1 MKTGF
6 GGESLTTKDMVKGVS
21 EASRSIVDRLPRP
34 ASENTNGGKS
44 RFTFISESVNR
55 NLLFNKKITDPLLQ
69 ILRRGTEPKQL
80 AFSPALGIT
89 LGIFPICGVPVF
101 LCGVAI
107 AFLGSAC
114 HAPTVM
120 LANIIASPAEL
131 ALVVPFLRLG
141 EKVTGGPHFP
151 LTSDALKKV
160 FTGQASHEVFL
171 SIGNALLGWLVATPF
186 FFIALYLVL
195 LPCFKILVRK
205 FGGDASTRKIPV
217 CMETELNPKP
227 RVA

>member
-1 MKTGF
+1 MKMEVVAEVLMVEDR
-6 GGESLTTKDMVKGVS
+6 GGPTERKEG
-21 EASRSIVDRLPRP
+21 
-34 ASENTNGGKS
+34 
-44 RFTFISESVNR
+44 
-55 NLLFNKKITDPLLQ
+55 
-69 ILRRGTEPKQL
+69 GTEPKQL

-131 ALVVPFLRLG
+131 ALG

-171 SIGNALLGWLVATPF
+171 SIGNAVSEGASDTKGDIEHLPRLEACFQHYKICRLLGWLVATPF

>member
-1 MKTGF
+1 MGL
-6 GGESLTTKDMVKGVS
+6 SKG
-21 EASRSIVDRLPRP
+21 RLK
-34 ASENTNGGKS
+34 AW
-44 RFTFISESVNR
+44 
-55 NLLFNKKITDPLLQ
+55 FNKKITDPLLQ

-80 AFSPALGIT
+80 AFSAALGIT

-101 LCGVAI
+101 LCGVAF
-107 AFLGSAC
+107 ALLGSAC

-120 LANIIASPAEL
+120 LANIIATPVEL

-160 FTGQASHEVFL
+160 FTGQASQEVFL

-186 FFIALYLVL
+186 FFITLYVVL

-205 FGGDASTRKIPV
+205 FGAGNSTPKLPTTS
-217 CMETELNPKP
+217 METELNPKP
-227 RVA
+227 RDA

>member
-1 MKTGF
+1 MNPSWLVWISK
-6 GGESLTTKDMVKGVS
+6 
-21 EASRSIVDRLPRP
+21 P

>member
-1 MKTGF
+1 MGL
-6 GGESLTTKDMVKGVS
+6 SKG
-21 EASRSIVDRLPRP
+21 RLK
-34 ASENTNGGKS
+34 AW
-44 RFTFISESVNR
+44 
-55 NLLFNKKITDPLLQ
+55 FNKKITDPFLQ

-80 AFSPALGIT
+80 AFSAALGIT
-89 LGIFPICGVPVF
+89 LGLFPICGVPVF

-120 LANIIASPAEL
+120 LANIIATPAEL

-160 FTGQASHEVFL
+160 FTGQASQDVFL

-186 FFIALYLVL
+186 FFIALYVVL

-205 FGGDASTRKIPV
+205 FGGAASTPNIPIS
-217 CMETELNPKP
+217 METELNPKP

>member
-1 MKTGF
+1 MQF
-6 GGESLTTKDMVKGVS
+6 YY
-21 EASRSIVDRLPRP
+21 
-34 ASENTNGGKS
+34 
-44 RFTFISESVNR
+44 
-55 NLLFNKKITDPLLQ
+55 
-69 ILRRGTEPKQL
+69 RGTEPKQL

-171 SIGNALLGWLVATPF
+171 SIGISEGASDTKGDIEHLPRLEACFQHYKICRVAVPSLVIYGWLVATPF

>member
-1 MKTGF
+1 MG
-6 GGESLTTKDMVKGVS
+6 LWKG
-21 EASRSIVDRLPRP
+21 RLK
-34 ASENTNGGKS
+34 AW
-44 RFTFISESVNR
+44 
-55 NLLFNKKITDPLLQ
+55 FNKKITDPLLQ

-80 AFSPALGIT
+80 AFSAALGIT

-120 LANIIASPAEL
+120 LANIMATPVEL

-160 FTGQASHEVFL
+160 FTGQASQEVFL

-186 FFIALYLVL
+186 FLVTLYVML

-205 FGGDASTRKIPV
+205 FGAVPSTPKTDA
-217 CMETELNPKP
+217 ETELNPKP

>member
-1 MKTGF
+1 MGL
-6 GGESLTTKDMVKGVS
+6 SKG
-21 EASRSIVDRLPRP
+21 RLK
-34 ASENTNGGKS
+34 AW
-44 RFTFISESVNR
+44 
-55 NLLFNKKITDPLLQ
+55 FNKKITDPLLQ

-80 AFSPALGIT
+80 AFSAALGIT

-101 LCGVAI
+101 LCGIAI
-107 AFLGSAC
+107 AFLGSVC

-120 LANIIASPAEL
+120 LANIIATPVEL

-160 FTGQASHEVFL
+160 FTGQASQEVFL

-186 FFIALYLVL
+186 FFVALYVLL
-195 LPCFKILVRK
+195 LPCFKILVRN
-205 FGGDASTRKIPV
+205 FGTASTPKTDA
-217 CMETELNPKP
+217 ETELNPKP

>member
-1 MKTGF
+1 
-6 GGESLTTKDMVKGVS
+6 MVMGSSKGRVK
-21 EASRSIVDRLPRP
+21 AW
-34 ASENTNGGKS
+34 
-44 RFTFISESVNR
+44 
-55 NLLFNKKITDPLLQ
+55 FNKKITDPLLQ

-80 AFSPALGIT
+80 AFSAALGIT

-120 LANIIASPAEL
+120 LANIIATPVEL

-160 FTGQASHEVFL
+160 FTGQASQEVFL

-186 FFIALYLVL
+186 FFIALYVVL
-195 LPCFKILVRK
+195 MPCFKILVRK
-205 FGGDASTRKIPV
+205 FGAAASTPKTPTSIDI
-217 CMETELNPKP
+217 ELNPKP
-227 RVA
+227 RFA

>member
-1 MKTGF
+1 MSFEDF
-6 GGESLTTKDMVKGVS
+6 GSDQNDVELELSY
-21 EASRSIVDRLPRP
+21 LPM
-34 ASENTNGGKS
+34 EL
-44 RFTFISESVNR
+44 ISTIDCPPVIIGN
-55 NLLFNKKITDPLLQ
+55 D
-69 ILRRGTEPKQL
+69 RGTEPKQL

-171 SIGNALLGWLVATPF
+171 SIGNAGSVKAPRIPKATLSICLGLKRLLGWLVATPF

>member
-1 MKTGF
+1 MGL
-6 GGESLTTKDMVKGVS
+6 SKG
-21 EASRSIVDRLPRP
+21 RLK
-34 ASENTNGGKS
+34 AW
-44 RFTFISESVNR
+44 
-55 NLLFNKKITDPLLQ
+55 FNKKITDPLLR
-69 ILRRGTEPKQL
+69 ILQALSRSSL
-80 AFSPALGIT
+80 LSPPHSVLPWGY
-89 LGIFPICGVPVF
+89 FPYAVF

-120 LANIIASPAEL
+120 LANIIATPAEL

-160 FTGQASHEVFL
+160 FTGQASQQVFL
-171 SIGNALLGWLVATPF
+171 SIGNALLGWLVAAPF

-195 LPCFKILVRK
+195 LPCFKILGRK
-205 FGGDASTRKIPV
+205 FGGDASTPKIPIS
-217 CMETELNPKP
+217 METELNPKP